1 MDVLH
6 ALFFFLV
13 AIVVLVAVHEA
24 GHFLVARWLGVHVVR
39 FSVGFGKRIAAW
51 QDKRGTEFCISILPL
66 GGFVRLYDR
75 RDADADAHAPS
86 QPLPTPFAIE
96 TLTAQPPANGI
107 VSMDVLKPGWRIAIA
122 LGGPAANLVLAFV
135 LYWLVAMI
143 GVTVAVPKVAVAPD
157 SDAYRAG
164 IRNGEEIVAIDGE
177 PTGTWPRVAMAL
189 VARLGDTGS
198 IAIDT
203 MDANGTKRQRSIP
216 IEEWHST
223 TTDPDPLTS
232 LGLGPAHAAVVPAE
246 VEKLM
251 AGERAE
257 AGGMQAGDRVSH
269 VDGEPVVLW
278 SEFAGWVRAS
288 PERPLRLTVLRAGE
302 TLALTIT
309 PASKLDDSGN
319 EYGFVGATAV
329 APVRPPDSIRQLR
342 SGPVAAIG
350 QAAADTWR
358 YSALTVNL
366 IGKMLTLSVSPKN
379 VAGPITIAQ
388 ASSDFARAG
397 LVEFLMLLALLSINL
412 GIINLLPIPVLDGGV
427 VVLNAIEA
435 VRRKPAAVWAE
446 AATARVGIAMMAALL
461 VLVFYADIARW
472 FWPGL

>member
-6 ALFFFLV
+6 ALFYFLV
-13 AIVVLVAVHEA
+13 AIIVLVAVHEA
-24 GHFLVARWLGVHVVR
+24 GHFLVARWLGLHVVR
-39 FSVGFGKRIAAW
+39 FSIGFGKRIAAW
-51 QDKRGTEFCISILPL
+51 RDRHGTEFCVSVLPL

-86 QPLPTPFAIE
+86 QPLPTPFDIE
-96 TLTAQPPANGI
+96 TLTAEPPANGI

-122 LGGPAANLVLAFV
+122 LGGPLANLVLAFV

-143 GVTVAVPKVAVAPD
+143 GVTVAAPRVAVVPD
-157 SDAYRAG
+157 SDASRAG
-164 IRNGEEIVAIDGE
+164 METGEEIVAIDGE
-177 PTGTWPRVAMAL
+177 PTSTWPRVAMAL

-198 IAIDT
+198 IAVDT
-203 MDANGTKRQRSIP
+203 LAAEGERQRRSIP
-216 IEEWHST
+216 IEDWHST
-223 TTDPDPLTS
+223 STDPDPLAS
-232 LGLGPAHAAVVPAE
+232 LGLGPAYVPARIRE
-246 VEKLM
+246 VLE
-251 AGERAE
+251 GERAE
-257 AGGMQAGDRVSH
+257 AGGMQADDRITH
-269 VDGEPVVLW
+269 VDGAPVAHW
-278 SEFAGWVRAS
+278 GEFAAHVRAS
-288 PERPLRLTVLRAGE
+288 PERPLRVAVLREGE
-302 TLALTIT
+302 PRTLFVT
-309 PASKLDDSGN
+309 PAFDESG
-319 EYGFVGATAV
+319 EYGRVGAVAV
-329 APVRPPDSIRQLR
+329 DAVGPDPSVRLLR

-358 YSALTVNL
+358 YSALTVRL

-397 LVEFLMLLALLSINL
+397 VVEFLMLLALLSINL

-435 VRRKPAAVWAE
+435 VRRKPTSAWAE
-446 AATARVGIAMMAALL
+446 AATARVGIAMMAALI